1 MRPAVEAEK
10 LGIPSVVVTLTNF
23 VTVAQLAAKAAGVE
37 HLSIAEYPG
46 AIGVHLPEI
55 REKVTNV
62 LFDRIVSGLTRPPTS
77 ATSRS
82 TAAPSTT
89 TAAWDPQE
97 IVCRGSFDDVSAFFK
112 ASEWTDGLPIVPPTR
127 ERVEAF
133 LRYTDRA
140 PSEEIAILPQANRR
154 AVPWNVAVNGVM
166 AGCRPVDMP
175 ILIAA
180 VEAMAD
186 ERYNLNNIGT
196 TWGIIPYLLIN
207 GPIIKQ
213 LGIEC
218 GPQLIS
224 RGLNPAIGRAIGLIV
239 RNIAGFRPGASY
251 MGTFGY
257 PLAFALA
264 ENEDES
270 PWAPFHVDQGF
281 DRDASTVTV
290 GVTNNWGAAPAPY
303 DTPERAG
310 AQVALELLCREI
322 TGKTRLYNFPGRGPN
337 AEKVMLTLLL
347 SPPVAKSLADAGYSK
362 EDVKRHI
369 HENARMPLREFE
381 WVLKYTMIMR
391 TTLRERVEAGILPP
405 EFLGKPDDR
414 VQVLSSPD
422 ILHIVVCGDP
432 HRNRVMVLEGGHT
445 QPTTRRI
452 ELPPNAETLTK
463 QPAG

>member
-1 MRPAVEAEK
+1 M
-10 LGIPSVVVTLTNF
+10 T
-23 VTVAQLAAKAAGVE
+23 AKAGGIE
-37 HLSIAEYPG
+37 NLRIAEYPG
-46 AIGVHLPEI
+46 PLGIHDAAQI
-55 REKVTNV
+55 EKSIES
-62 LFDRIVSGLTRPPTS
+62 LLDQIVDGLTRS
-77 ATSRS
+77 D
-82 TAAPSTT
+82 AAPEAMPTGAPDPEAIVFT
-89 TAAWDPQE
+89 GTHDEIARFFRAQAW
-97 IVCRGSFDDVSAFFK
+97 S
-112 ASEWTDGLPIVPPTR
+112 DGLPIVPPTL
-127 ERVEAF
+127 ERIETF
-133 LRYTDRA
+133 LKHTDRSA
-140 PSEEIAILPQANRR
+140 GEEIAVLPSANLR
-154 AVPWNVAVNGVM
+154 ATPRNIAANAVM
-166 AGCRPVDMP
+166 AGCSPDHMP
-175 ILIAA
+175 LLIAA
-180 VEAMAD
+180 VEALGD
-186 ERYNLNNIGT
+186 ERCSLNNIGSSS
-196 TWGIIPYLLIN
+196 GIIPYVLVN
-207 GPIIKQ
+207 GPIVKQ

-224 RGLNPAIGRAIGLIV
+224 RGLNPAIGRAIGLVV
-239 RNIAGFRPGASY
+239 RNVAGFRPGASY

-264 ENEDES
+264 ENEDGS
-270 PWAPFHVDQGF
+270 PWPPFHVDQGF
-281 DRDASTVTV
+281 DRDSSTVTV

-303 DTPERAG
+303 DTPDRAG

-322 TGKTRLYNFPGRGPN
+322 TGKTRLYNFPGRGPD

-445 QPTTRRI
+445 QPTIRKI
-452 ELPPNAETLTK
+452 AWPANAGTLLK